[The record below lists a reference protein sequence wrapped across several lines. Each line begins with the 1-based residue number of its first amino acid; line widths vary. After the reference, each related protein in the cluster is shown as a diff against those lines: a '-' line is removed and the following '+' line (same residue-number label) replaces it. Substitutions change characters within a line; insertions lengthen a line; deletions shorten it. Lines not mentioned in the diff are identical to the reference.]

1 MPRWVDLETEARE
14 VAADPPGPS
23 PASTRRGGP
32 AAKGGARA
40 SSRKRDAPA
49 ESVLVY
55 LGRQSDSSWTPDRLP
70 EHVDTARL
78 GVALAAELS
87 SLGYQVT
94 VAGHVAEQDTL
105 GLEFVPDDRLAMT
118 DAPSDAPGA
127 PREPAYDHVVISRFV
142 AQFALK
148 HPIVARLGVY
158 ACMLDVVPS
167 SLLWVRPATSPTMSG
182 DGAQALIPNATW
194 TTPDLVSVSGLASFA
209 NALPRIDR
217 IMVNSEWHAR
227 EMRKRILALGVGVS
241 TDIHLYPVALDVAK
255 WRQRAEAFVERGEKK
270 VRLRFLHCCDSR
282 VRSVADMLALF
293 PSIRALIPGASLAF
307 LTMGHD
313 PLPAEVRQAIDAIE
327 WASCSTAGDFDEVLR
342 AEVLMYAPTV
352 QDVRHQPL
360 LEMMLANILA
370 IVPKRDSLPEL
381 VTPDRGIL
389 VDSDAHGRSIIDIP
403 LLKHVLVDEPSVRL
417 PPPQTARARC
427 RPPFRPL
434 SCALACARPQLR
446 AGYASAAKSWA
457 EMQTHEASAK
467 AFDTLFEEQR
477 RRSAAKQ
484 PPSPARPA
492 SSSTPSATNDDGVS
506 SNEPSP
512 PCPHAGGALR
522 SGMLVF
528 GGWIAGSVWLFI
540 AGMRRRV
547 AAPPAAA
554 ASSVKPPAS
563 GGKHHEKKA

>member
-1 MPRWVDLETEARE
+1 
-14 VAADPPGPS
+14 
-23 PASTRRGGP
+23 
-32 AAKGGARA
+32 
-40 SSRKRDAPA
+40 
-49 ESVLVY
+49 
-55 LGRQSDSSWTPDRLP
+55 
-70 EHVDTARL
+70 
-78 GVALAAELS
+78 
-87 SLGYQVT
+87 
-94 VAGHVAEQDTL
+94 
-105 GLEFVPDDRLAMT
+105 
-118 DAPSDAPGA
+118 
-127 PREPAYDHVVISRFV
+127 
-142 AQFALK
+142 
-148 HPIVARLGVY
+148 
-158 ACMLDVVPS
+158 
-167 SLLWVRPATSPTMSG
+167 MSG

-227 EMRKRILALGVGVS
+227 EMRKRILKLGVGVS

-282 VRSVADMLALF
+282 MRSVADMLALF

-403 LLKHVLVDEPSVRL
+403 LIKHVLVDEPSVRL
-417 PPPQTARARC
+417 TSPQTARAFLM
-427 RPPFRPL
+427 PGHFPAPL
-434 SCALACARPQLR
+434 MCPRV
-446 AGYASAAKSWA
+446 
-457 EMQTHEASAK
+457 
-467 AFDTLFEEQR
+467 
-477 RRSAAKQ
+477 RS
-484 PPSPARPA
+484 SPAAR
-492 SSSTPSATNDDGVS
+492 GLRLRGKVM
-506 SNEPSP
+506 
-512 PCPHAGGALR
+512 GGDADPRGECQGLR
-522 SGMLVF
+522 HSL
-528 GGWIAGSVWLFI
+528 
-540 AGMRRRV
+540 
-547 AAPPAAA
+547 
-554 ASSVKPPAS
+554 
-563 GGKHHEKKA
+563 